1 MFCRIVAIYLDTD
14 FIIFTSTVYVCI
26 SIILLCQPDLDY
38 YYSSIVLLLMY
49 NVFQSSDL
57 RQRRCLTLLI
67 TLAREVL
74 SALCGKLASAES
86 SPQLRFPDF
95 QLACWKD

>member
-38 YYSSIVLLLMY
+38 LLL
-49 NVFQSSDL
+49 VCIIVD
-57 RQRRCLTLLI
+57 
-67 TLAREVL
+67 V
-74 SALCGKLASAES
+74 
-86 SPQLRFPDF
+86 
-95 QLACWKD
+95 